1 MGGGDPRFADRVPV
15 GEDVDCTAAGSV
27 IVSAEEKGGMRVLS
41 IGGSSG
47 CRAGIVLA
55 LGLAGVPGCSS
66 QRAPAPEKPSTAA
79 TIVNVRSVVVTV
91 SEAVAADRQER
102 FAKVDGPSRLT
113 RAIESELTRAGRLD
127 RESGRLLQVQVT
139 RYRLRSGAATF
150 WFGLMA
156 GADLLDVN
164 VTVLEGDKTLEEYT
178 TGAGTTGAFAGLDQV
193 SRFEKL
199 ATAVA
204 RRVVNNL

>member
-79 TIVNVRSVVVTV
+79 TIANVRSVVVTV

-113 RAIESELTRAGRLD
+113 RAIASELSRAGRLERDSRRPPRFPATRD
-127 RESGRLLQVQVT
+127 RLPA
-139 RYRLRSGAATF
+139 GAATF
-150 WFGLMA
+150 WVGLVA
-156 GADLLDVN
+156 
-164 VTVLEGDKTLEEYT
+164 E
-178 TGAGTTGAFAGLDQV
+178 
-193 SRFEKL
+193 
-199 ATAVA
+199 TA
-204 RRVVNNL
+204 